1 MKEFVF
7 LCDRC
12 GQYYTDYCP
21 NSHKYYVGT
30 TLTTKLDL
38 CMYCHRA
45 LESFMSNNKEDK
57 HEK

>member
-7 LCDRC
+7 VCDRC

-30 TLTTKLDL
+30 CFSKMDL
-38 CMYCHRA
+38 CPDCRRE
-45 LESFMSNNKEDK
+45 LELFMSNINKEVD
-57 HEK
+57 EC